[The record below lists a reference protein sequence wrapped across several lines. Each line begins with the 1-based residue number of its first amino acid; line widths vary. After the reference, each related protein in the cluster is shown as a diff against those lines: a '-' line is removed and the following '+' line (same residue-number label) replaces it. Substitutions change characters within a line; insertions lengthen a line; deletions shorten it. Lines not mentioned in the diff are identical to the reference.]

1 MAQITIETSG
11 CRSCSLCA
19 EICPTDVFDLSQA
32 DGIAT
37 AARPQ
42 DCIGCTSCE
51 YICPSR
57 CLSVSDVDRQLPLFR
72 LEQNTSL
79 VARLLQQ
86 TPLAISLTADDVD
99 RALRDV
105 SVRLSA
111 LSDSITETMGRGH
124 KVVGRKAGQLAAHH
138 LPELYEGRSLAE
150 VLDRM
155 RQRFAGSF
163 DFVADIAA
171 DESEV
176 HLRFE
181 QCALAPVVRAAGQSE
196 GSAVLCGLFHE
207 YWAGLLGACC
217 NRSFGVT
224 SGSGGTCSIQLRS
237 RN

>member
-1 MAQITIETSG
+1 MAQITIETAG

-19 EICPTDVFDLSQA
+19 EICPTEVFDLSEA

-37 AARPQ
+37 AARPE

-57 CLSVSDVDRQLPLFR
+57 CLSVRDIERQLPLYR

-86 TPLAISLTADDVD
+86 TPLATSLTSADVD
-99 RALRDV
+99 RALQDV
-105 SVRLSA
+105 SVRLAA

-124 KVVGRKAGQLAAHH
+124 RVVGRKAGQLAAHH
-138 LPELYEGRSLAE
+138 LPELYEGRNLTE
-150 VLDRM
+150 VLGRM

-163 DFVADIAA
+163 DFVAEVAD
-171 DESEV
+171 DESEIQ
-176 HLRFE
+176 LRFE
-181 QCALAPVVRAAGQSE
+181 QCALAPVVRAAGQNE

-217 NRSFGVT
+217 SRSFGVT
-224 SGSGGTCSIQLRS
+224 AGSGGACSIGLRS
-237 RN
+237 RK